1 MFNHKKRKLCPEL
14 PVQKESSCW
23 CKPGLTIGP
32 QCIME
37 MLSLL
42 QSMQSMQSMQTKE
55 SMQSMQSMQTK
66 ESLMQS
72 LPCPPAS
79 PIKYALQP
87 HHDAQLLL
95 ASLTDSKIKYNVQ
108 IATSMPACVN
118 PFLECE
124 HDQVIKLDD
133 ARRWF
138 RLLGY
143 TG

>member
-1 MFNHKKRKLCPEL
+1 MFNNKKRKLCPEL
-14 PVQKESSCW
+14 VPVQKASSCW
-23 CKPGLTIGP
+23 CKPGLTVGP

-42 QSMQSMQSMQTKE
+42 QSMQSMKSMK
-55 SMQSMQSMQTK
+55 S
-66 ESLMQS
+66 
-72 LPCPPAS
+72 PPTS
-79 PIKYALQP
+79 PIKYALSP
-87 HHDAQLLL
+87 HQDAQLLL
-95 ASLTDSKIKYNVQ
+95 ASLPDSKIKHNVQ

-124 HDQVIKLDD
+124 HDQVITLDD

-138 RLLGY
+138 QLLGY

>member
-14 PVQKESSCW
+14 PIQKESSCW
-23 CKPGLTIGP
+23 CKPGFTIGP

-42 QSMQSMQSMQTKE
+42 QSMKSMESIKSMKSME
-55 SMQSMQSMQTK
+55 SMKT
-66 ESLMQS
+66 
-72 LPCPPAS
+72 PPTS
-79 PIKYALQP
+79 PIKYALSP
-87 HHDAQLLL
+87 HQDAQLLL
-95 ASLTDSKIKYNVQ
+95 ASLPDSKIKHNVQ

-138 RLLGY
+138 HLLGY